1 MSLSASFFLAAAAT
15 SVPAQDA
22 QSTRG
27 TELAEAR
34 VTVQILSAAIV
45 RQSSGPEPPGD
56 RGPRHQLT
64 RRGKTVMVEFQ

>member
-15 SVPAQDA
+15 SGPGHDA
-22 QSTRG
+22 QATRG
-27 TELAEAR
+27 TELAEVR
-34 VTVQILSAAIV
+34 VTARILPVAVV

-64 RRGKTVMVEFQ
+64 QRGKTILVEFE